1 MRKHR
6 FRNSYMTAGVSVSLV
21 LCLIGIECVLL
32 LSAGALLTRM
42 RENVTITA
50 VLSQEADSTQCAR
63 LERMLKASKGYSSF
77 RYVSKEE
84 ALQEHIVSLGEDPT
98 AFLGYNP
105 LSASYEIHP
114 SELYSNPDS
123 LAQEAERLESLP
135 YVSEVLYPR
144 DLTDL
149 MNRNVHDF
157 SYILLGVA
165 LLLLLVSMVLI
176 VNTIR
181 LQIYSKRFIIN
192 TMTLVGATSWVTR
205 RPFVLRNM
213 LMGLIAGIVALIV
226 LSGLVYYVEFEMG
239 LFLFPI
245 TWMNVAF
252 VCGVVLGSGLLITLF
267 ASLIATGRYI
277 RMDNNSL
284 YEI

>member
-63 LERMLKASKGYSSF
+63 LERMLESSEGYSSF

-98 AFLGYNP
+98 SFLGYNP

-135 YVSEVLYPR
+135 YISEVLYPR

>member
-63 LERMLKASKGYSSF
+63 LERMLEASEGYSSF

-135 YVSEVLYPR
+135 YISEVLYPR

>member
-63 LERMLKASKGYSSF
+63 LERMLEASEGYSSF

-135 YVSEVLYPR
+135 YISEVLYPR

-213 LMGLIAGIVALIV
+213 LMGLIASIVALIV

>member
-63 LERMLKASKGYSSF
+63 LERMLEASEGYSSF
-77 RYVSKEE
+77 RYVSKDE

-135 YVSEVLYPR
+135 YISEVLYPR

-226 LSGLVYYVEFEMG
+226 LSGLVYYIEFEMG

-245 TWMNVAF
+245 TWLNVAF

>member
-63 LERMLKASKGYSSF
+63 LERMLEASEGYSSF

>member
-63 LERMLKASKGYSSF
+63 LERMLEASEGYSSF

-114 SELYSNPDS
+114 SEQYSNPDS

-245 TWMNVAF
+245 TWLNVAF
-252 VCGVVLGSGLLITLF
+252 VCGIVLGSGLLITLF